1 MAALQLLLDL
11 VVVRRRLVA
20 RVDEVLSI
28 HHGLALGDLALLL
41 ELAGAPNQTLRRAEI
56 ARRLGITPSG
66 VARQLAPLERI
77 GLVGR
82 EPARDARLALVTL
95 TAAGARV
102 VADARATAE
111 EAAGAALDGAWS
123 ARDQGRLE
131 DVLALARSSPA

>member
-102 VADARATAE
+102 VADARATSE